1 MLTWIQTLTPPVNL
15 SGQSLTAYVLF
26 DVAVIIL
33 LARIL
38 GNITVKIGQ
47 PRVVG
52 EILAGILL
60 GPTLLGQNLSQV
72 ITPLEARPIIS
83 ALATLGLIFFMF
95 IAGLDFDVEKAL
107 TKIKHAV
114 FLALLAVGIPAILGF
129 PIAYI
134 LHNSLYAGA
143 AGTEILPFALFLG
156 SALSVTA
163 FPVMAHILM
172 ERGEL
177 NTSLGLLG
185 VATAGFVSI
194 FMFNYIGFAGT
205 MASGAGF
212 DELTQKLIL
221 VLVFMVGS
229 WFVIRP
235 LLGRFL
241 LSKMVGDFIDGT
253 GMAVTFFGVVLFGI
267 ITQWLGLTALVGGF
281 VWGVIFPI
289 HPKIRKGVA
298 DRVRDVSLVF
308 LLPIFFAVSGFST
321 DLKLLTIESLPGI
334 GLMLLGAVGGKFL
347 AAGFGKLIGLSW
359 KDVGI
364 LGSLLN
370 TRGLLVLVVG
380 LIGLQLEIITPI
392 MFTIFVVVA
401 LVTNLMTLPLLNLL
415 YRQQTDSLP
424 IPAK

>member
-1 MLTWIQTLTPPVNL
+1 MITWLQSLAPPENL
-15 SGQSLTAYVLF
+15 SGQLLTAYVLF
-26 DVAVIIL
+26 DVALIIIL
-33 LARIL
+33 ARFL
-38 GNITVKIGQ
+38 GNWLVKIGQ

-60 GPTLLGQNLSQV
+60 GPTFLGQNLSQV

-83 ALATLGLIFFMF
+83 ALATLGLILFMF

-107 TKIKHAV
+107 DKVKQAV
-114 FLALLAVGIPAILGF
+114 FLALMAVGVPAALGF
-129 PIAYI
+129 PIAYL
-134 LHNSLYAGA
+134 LHTSLYVGPAGA
-143 AGTEILPFALFLG
+143 DVLPFALFLG

-177 NTSLGLLG
+177 NTSLGILG

-205 MASGAGF
+205 MASGAAMS
-212 DELTQKLIL
+212 ELMQKLFL
-221 VLVFMVGS
+221 VLVFMVAS
-229 WFVIRP
+229 WFVVRP
-235 LLGRFL
+235 LLARFL
-241 LSKMVGDFIDGT
+241 QSKAAGEFVDGT
-253 GMAVTFFGVVLFGI
+253 AMAVTFCGVIVFGV

-281 VWGVIFPI
+281 VWGVIFPLN
-289 HPKIRKGVA
+289 KKLRKGIA
-298 DRVRDVSLVF
+298 DRVRDVALIM

-321 DLKLLTIESLPGI
+321 DLKLLTVESIPGI
-334 GLMLLGAVGGKFL
+334 LLMLLGAVGGKFL
-347 AAGFGKLIGLSW
+347 AAAFGKFLGLSW
-359 KDVGI
+359 KEVGI
-364 LGSLLN
+364 LGALLN

-401 LVTNLMTLPLLNLL
+401 LVTNLMTLPLLNLF
-415 YRQQTDSLP
+415 YQT
-424 IPAK
+424 KTK